1 MDIRYRHYRRHRK
14 TFVKSFDRR
23 RARSYSRAVLTRLR
37 PMPAYVIANV
47 EITDPATYER
57 YRKDVPA
64 TIEKYGGRF
73 VVRGG
78 ATEVLEGSFVPKRI
92 VVLEFP
98 SVERAKAWWS
108 SPEYRP
114 LLELRQS
121 ASRGD
126 LFVVAGV

>member
-1 MDIRYRHYRRHRK
+1 M
-14 TFVKSFDRR
+14 
-23 RARSYSRAVLTRLR
+23 A
-37 PMPAYVIANV
+37 AYVIANV
-47 EITDPATYER
+47 EVTDAATYER

-64 TIEKYGGRF
+64 TIEQYGGRF
-73 VVRGG
+73 LVRGG
-78 ATEVLEGSFVPKRI
+78 AAIALEGGFQPKRI

-98 SVERAKAWWS
+98 SVERAQAWWD

-114 LLELRQS
+114 LRALRQS

>member
-1 MDIRYRHYRRHRK
+1 M
-14 TFVKSFDRR
+14 
-23 RARSYSRAVLTRLR
+23 A
-37 PMPAYVIANV
+37 AYVIANV
-47 EITDPATYER
+47 EITDAATYER

-73 VVRGG
+73 LVRGG
-78 ATEVLEGSFVPKRI
+78 AVEALEGAFVPKRI

-98 SVERAKAWWS
+98 SIERAKTWWD

-114 LLELRQS
+114 LRALRQS

-126 LFVVAGV
+126 LFIIEGV